1 MNEQILKRIRT
12 SQAKEAIRSLS
23 NHSRDRADI
32 MDAAELLKDDERYAG
47 VDLQA
52 LAEQIADNK
61 LFWQEEAM
69 RRFAA

>member
-1 MNEQILKRIRT
+1 MTEELLKRIRT
-12 SQAKEAIRSLS
+12 SQAKDAIRSLS

-32 MDAAELLKDDERYAG
+32 MSAAEILEGDERFAG
-47 VDLQA
+47 VDLKA
-52 LAEQIADNK
+52 AAEQIADNK